1 MVNPIAQRWK
11 LRPRKVRVG
20 TLGPVPHPRSLL
32 CSVTCGVR
40 VTRYLRC
47 APGHGPSPFQRHNH
61 TRAGIPRVHN
71 SATASVANTT
81 HTARRL
87 SIPRTGIRGL
97 PGFRH
102 LACGEQDGPAHSDR
116 CPTPTRTQ
124 RYTHTH
130 GTVCTRPVTDTHTDQ
145 TIPPPPHTHTDSG
158 TQEEALHTFRSP
170 ACSPTQ
176 ALTPAPHR
184 QGHTRSTLRSHI
196 RKSHHTQWG
205 SPAGHSVTPPIA
217 RHSMTATHINHL
229 SSTRTLIGDDVIHQ
243 LSHTATQGHIYG
255 P

>member
-145 TIPPPPHTHTDSG
+145 TIPPHTHTHRLRDTRGGPSHISQPRMQPHTSAHPRPPSSG
-158 TQEEALHTFRSP
+158 TYSQHTSEPHPKESP
-170 ACSPTQ
+170 HTVGVTGRAQRHAPNCQ
-176 ALTPAPHR
+176 ALDD
-184 QGHTRSTLRSHI
+184 SHA
-196 RKSHHTQWG
+196 H
-205 SPAGHSVTPPIA
+205 
-217 RHSMTATHINHL
+217 
-229 SSTRTLIGDDVIHQ
+229 
-243 LSHTATQGHIYG
+243 
-255 P
+255 